1 MGISLVFEQLV
12 TRYLNMSVNLM
23 NSMENNV
30 SEQDELLSF
39 GNRVLN
45 VTHRLISF
53 LMENTNII
61 SFPNLEFRKLEV
73 KPGEKNITFTT
84 SDVSLDMEAPS
95 NGGESESAAV
105 AFMSYADMEDFLKP
119 NDQMKVL
126 MSNVV
131 SVTLPKTQNKWLTQP
146 INITFKHIREFNSED
161 TLSCVYWNEAK
172 WVQLGCNAFKI
183 SSTHTKCSCD
193 HLSVFALIKNIV
205 PCKTLF
211 GATVSMHCEIV
222 LNMPFARGV
231 GIFFLTLCLLTFAFC
246 CQNSNE
252 TNAALINLCL
262 NLLLFDLLD
271 QPNSLFQLHLQT
283 PQSCA
288 IMKSLRRFFFIST
301 FVWMFIET
309 VVIFLFLKNI
319 SQIRSNL
326 EQGLRWNRVNMVGYL
341 IPVVVVIVCTAI
353 SAQNDV
359 NGECWETKDEEKKF
373 DYLILFIVASNV
385 LLYIIIIIMMV
396 FTLKQLRN
404 MNLQRPNRDNT
415 NLVMRVMFKSLAQF
429 IILGCY
435 WILRYI
441 PTDNV
446 GLYNVFLFLNTQQGT
461 FIFIVHCLLNQEVR
475 QKYRKIWDG
484 ICCYKNPGE
493 ASEAV
498 ETQETQH

>member
-1 MGISLVFEQLV
+1 
-12 TRYLNMSVNLM
+12 
-23 NSMENNV
+23 
-30 SEQDELLSF
+30 
-39 GNRVLN
+39 
-45 VTHRLISF
+45 
-53 LMENTNII
+53 
-61 SFPNLEFRKLEV
+61 
-73 KPGEKNITFTT
+73 
-84 SDVSLDMEAPS
+84 
-95 NGGESESAAV
+95 
-105 AFMSYADMEDFLKP
+105 
-119 NDQMKVL
+119 
-126 MSNVV
+126 
-131 SVTLPKTQNKWLTQP
+131 
-146 INITFKHIREFNSED
+146 
-161 TLSCVYWNEAK
+161 
-172 WVQLGCNAFKI
+172 
-183 SSTHTKCSCD
+183 
-193 HLSVFALIKNIV
+193 
-205 PCKTLF
+205 
-211 GATVSMHCEIV
+211 MHCEIV